1 MDHDDRPIGRLL
13 SRREALALLGAAGLG
28 VLVGC
33 APKSTEAPQP
43 TGLASAAPPSLNPEV
58 QTAVATATANPAGT
72 ATTPTSIAELPNC
85 VATPEQTVGPYYA
98 DVQLNRSDVRSDTS
112 TGVVKEGVPLQLTIR
127 VSQISGTGCAP
138 LPGAIVEI
146 WHCDAQGVYS
156 AFAQEGTANQNF
168 LRGYQTTDANGQVQF
183 TTIYPGWYQG
193 RTVHIH
199 FKVHTTGA
207 NGQAYE
213 FTSQLYFDDA
223 ISDQVFS
230 RPPYNAKG
238 RRDQTNA
245 TDGIYRDGGEQ
256 LMLTLTPVG
265 DGYAASFHVGLD
277 LSDSGVGA
285 ADRMGGGL
293 RP

>member
-1 MDHDDRPIGRLL
+1 MDNDDRPIGRLL
-13 SRREALALLGAAGLG
+13 SRREALALFGAAGLG
-28 VLVGC
+28 LLVGC
-33 APKSTEAPQP
+33 TATRTAAPQP
-43 TGLASAAPPSLNPEV
+43 TDLAGTASPSLNPEA
-58 QTAVATATANPAGT
+58 QTAVAAASADPAATATASANST
-72 ATTPTSIAELPNC
+72 ALPNC

-112 TGVVKEGVPLQLTIR
+112 TGVVKDGVPLQLTIR
-127 VSQISGTGCAP
+127 VSQISSAGCAP

-256 LMLTLTPVG
+256 LMLTLTPDG
-265 DGYAASFHVGLD
+265 EGYAATFHVGLD
-277 LSDSGVGA
+277 LSDSAVGA
-285 ADRMGGGL
+285 ADRMGGGP